1 MKLLRGLVS
10 VLILGSVLLGIS
22 ALLIRI
28 PAFRE
33 SFVPA
38 PVLSFLDE
46 KGILALIGATNDAPA
61 ADPIVDESLADTH
74 EGLVASGPVAASAGN
89 KPIRIDAAVTGYSTR
104 SESAVPV
111 ELTTIRPILGC
122 MPTRPMQGSVV
133 GHVTAGKSGMPIGM
147 STYNDSHLAAAVQA
161 FVDTYRK
168 LGPEGQIEILSPAYE
183 TYDVVVTDTSA
194 PVFLVLETGIGNRVW
209 NIHSVEGVTI
219 ERVVLLGGDQA
230 GVANL
235 DPVVPVEVILAPG
248 LTDCGIVP
256 AYAPTPGQIADADP
270 AEGAQ
275 PLPKADLDAAIVR
288 AEAYDIWFRDSFGVT
303 ASSSR
308 VGFEVGTLSLIGPLP
323 EGEAPKAVWKSVDG
337 ARIRTTH
344 DEFLDIEG
352 QVAVGQDFAGRV
364 VEIAKRFAF
373 GDLGLLMQGGSF

>member
-1 MKLLRGLVS
+1 MKLVRGLVS
-10 VLILGSVLLGIS
+10 VLILGSVLLGVS

-61 ADPIVDESLADTH
+61 ADLTLDERLADTH

-89 KPIRIDAAVTGYSTR
+89 RPIRIDAALTGYSTR
-104 SESAVPV
+104 SAASVPV

-122 MPTRPMQGSVV
+122 MPTRPMPGSIV
-133 GHVTAGKSGMPIGM
+133 GHVTAGRSDMPIGM
-147 STYNDSHLAAAVQA
+147 STYNDTHLAAAVQA
-161 FVDTYRK
+161 FADTYRK

-183 TYDVVVTDTSA
+183 AYDVVVTDTSA
-194 PVFLVLETGIGNRVW
+194 PVFLVLETGTGNRIW
-209 NIHSVEGVTI
+209 NIHAVEGVTI
-219 ERVVLLGGDQA
+219 ERVVLQGGDQA

-248 LTDCGIVP
+248 LADCGIVP

-275 PLPKADLDAAIVR
+275 PMPAADLAAALDR
-288 AEAYDIWFRDSFGVT
+288 AAAYDIWFRDSYGVT
-303 ASSSR
+303 ASASR
-308 VGFEVGTLSLIGPLP
+308 VGFDVGRLSVVGPLP

-344 DEFLDIEG
+344 DQFLDIEG
-352 QVAVGQDFAGRV
+352 QVAIGQDFAGRV

-373 GDLGLLMQGGSF
+373 GDLDLLMQGGSF